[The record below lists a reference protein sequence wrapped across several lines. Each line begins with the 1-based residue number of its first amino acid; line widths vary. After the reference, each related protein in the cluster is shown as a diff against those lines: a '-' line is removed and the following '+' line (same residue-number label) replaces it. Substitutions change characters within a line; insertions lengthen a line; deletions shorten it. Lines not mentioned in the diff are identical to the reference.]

1 MRKGLLILLLVFLA
15 GYTAVGDAQE
25 TDDAIELNPLDFVP
39 LAVGNRWT
47 YGHLYINYDYE
58 IGEPFAIPGY
68 PPGHPPDSLTFA
80 GKTVTIEIT
89 HTEVIDGSE
98 YFVFSD
104 ADYAWPPLP
113 DFFWGGKKVRLSDEG
128 FLVFRWNGQE
138 LPMYDFGGDFHTYTG
153 TLPIGSG
160 ATEADFDLFYA
171 QYRRSRVHFGLS
183 RYSLYDRAEI
193 IFLQEY
199 GVGQTYI
206 EHYSYPGA
214 CTFVPS
220 FLNQLTPIS
229 ATISGEEIVYEQVY
243 LSYQSLASTGLG
255 QIGQVQLDEGFDCS
269 EGKHSES
276 SNDFELV
283 RRGSD
288 FRAWGFRDRDFFDFG
303 TPSAKSACAPTGG
316 YYSVLSSETGL
327 ADLGKMDFGLLISKG
342 IPPDLRLDFGTEV
355 THREGHIYA
364 VRSREGGIALL
375 YVFDVEFLKKD
386 YRSGF
391 SVDASAENV
400 KFDWVYYPD
409 GLPDGDTAVQPTS
422 WGQLKQLFL
431 QDSPSKQ
438 E

>member
-1 MRKGLLILLLVFLA
+1 MRLLMLLLVFLA
-15 GYTAVGDAQE
+15 GYTAAGIAQE
-25 TDDAIELNPLDFVP
+25 TDDVAPIEIEINPLDFVP
-39 LAVGNRWT
+39 LEVGNRWT
-47 YGHLYINYDYE
+47 YDHLYINYDHGE
-58 IGEPFAIPGY
+58 GEPFDIPGY
-68 PPGHPPDSLTFA
+68 PPGHPPDSLTFVV
-80 GKTVTIEIT
+80 KTVTIEIT
-89 HTEVIDGSE
+89 HTEVIDGLE

-138 LPMYDFGGDFHTYTG
+138 LPVYDFGHPHLGDFHGYTS

-160 ATEADFDLFYA
+160 TTEAHLTRSYA
-171 QYRRSRVHFGLS
+171 QYWRSRVHFGLS

-206 EHYSYPGA
+206 EHYSYPSA
-214 CTFVPS
+214 CATAS
-220 FLNQLTPIS
+220 FLNELMPIS

-255 QIGQVQLDEGFDCS
+255 QIDQVQLEEGFDFS

-283 RRGSD
+283 RHHWSI
-288 FRAWGFRDRDFFDFG
+288 FDSLA
-303 TPSAKSACAPTGG
+303 PSGKSACFPTGG
-316 YYSVLSSETGL
+316 AYSALSSETGM
-327 ADLGKMDFGLLISKG
+327 ADLGKMDFGLLIAQG

-355 THREGHIYA
+355 TLWEGQGGHTYA
-364 VRSREGGIALL
+364 VRSREGGVALL
-375 YVFDVEFLKKD
+375 YLFDVELFKKD
-386 YRSGF
+386 YRSEWSGWGAP
-391 SVDASAENV
+391 SVENI

-409 GLPDGDTAVQPTS
+409 GLPVAGTSVQPTS
-422 WGQLKQLFL
+422 WGQLKNSVLRT
-431 QDSPSKQ
+431 K
-438 E
+438 

>member
-1 MRKGLLILLLVFLA
+1 MVLLVFLA
-15 GYTAVGDAQE
+15 GYTVAGDAQGQG
-25 TDDAIELNPLDFVP
+25 TDDAIEINPLDYVP

-47 YGHLYINYDYE
+47 YEHIYINYDYE

-80 GKTVTIEIT
+80 EKIVTIEIT
-89 HTEVIDGSE
+89 HTEVIDGLE

-138 LPMYDFGGDFHTYTG
+138 LPVYDFGGDFHTTYTG

-160 ATEADFDLFYA
+160 TTEADFYRSYA
-171 QYRRSRVHFGLS
+171 QYWRSRVHFGLS
-183 RYSLYDRAEI
+183 MYSLYDRAEYHRAEI

-206 EHYSYPGA
+206 ENYSYPSA
-214 CTFVPS
+214 CALPS
-220 FLNQLTPIS
+220 FLNELMPIS

-255 QIGQVQLDEGFDCS
+255 QIDQVQLEKGFDFS

-276 SNDFELV
+276 SNDFGLV

-288 FRAWGFRDRDFFDFG
+288 FRAWGFRDRDFFDSG

-316 YYSVLSSETGL
+316 YYSVLSSETGM
-327 ADLGKMDFGLLISKG
+327 ADLGKMDFGLLIAQG
-342 IPPDLRLDFGTEV
+342 IPPDLQLDFGTEV
-355 THREGHIYA
+355 THREGHTYA

-375 YVFDVEFLKKD
+375 YLFDEEFYKKD
-386 YRSGF
+386 YRSEF
-391 SVDASAENV
+391 SIDASAKNI

-409 GLPDGDTAVQPTS
+409 GSPDADSAVQPIS
-422 WGQLKQLFL
+422 WGQLKNSVLRT
-431 QDSPSKQ
+431 K
-438 E
+438 

>member
-1 MRKGLLILLLVFLA
+1 MRLLMLLLVFLA

-25 TDDAIELNPLDFVP
+25 TDDAVEINPLDYV
-39 LAVGNRWT
+39 LLEVGNHWT
-47 YGHLYINYDYE
+47 YEHVYINYDYE

-80 GKTVTIEIT
+80 EKIVTIEIT
-89 HTEVIDGSE
+89 HTEVIDGLE

-113 DFFWGGKKVRLSDEG
+113 DFFWGGKKVRLSGEG
-128 FLVFRWNGQE
+128 FLVFRWNGQDI
-138 LPMYDFGGDFHTYTG
+138 PVYDFGGNFHTG
-153 TLPIGSG
+153 TLPLGSG
-160 ATEADFDLFYA
+160 TTEARLDRFYA
-171 QYRRSRVHFGLS
+171 QYWRSRVHFGLS
-183 RYSLYDRAEI
+183 MYSLYDIAEYHIAEI

-206 EHYSYPGA
+206 EHYSYPSA
-214 CTFVPS
+214 CASAS
-220 FLNQLTPIS
+220 FLNELRPIS

-255 QIGQVQLDEGFDCS
+255 QVGQVQLEEGVDFS

-276 SNDFELV
+276 SNDFGLV
-283 RRGSD
+283 WRGSD

-316 YYSVLSSETGL
+316 YYSVLSSETGM
-327 ADLGKMDFGLLISKG
+327 ADLGKMDFGLLIAQG

-355 THREGHIYA
+355 PHREGHTYA
-364 VRSREGGIALL
+364 IRSREGGVALL
-375 YVFDVEFLKKD
+375 YLFDVEFPKKD
-386 YRSGF
+386 YRREF
-391 SVDASAENV
+391 SIDASAENI

-409 GLPDGDTAVQPTS
+409 GLPDANTAVQSTS
-422 WGQLKQLFL
+422 WGQLKNSVLRT
-431 QDSPSKQ
+431 K
-438 E
+438 